1 MSTPIVGIL
10 MTVYKNDNVMAVKEA
25 IVSIVNQ
32 SYSSSQLFLG
42 VDGPISDELKDLLL
56 VLDEQFKTINLVFF
70 ESNRGLASSLNDL
83 ITLIL
88 KDKTIKYIARMDSDD
103 IAYFNRIEKQV
114 LFFESNPQVDV
125 CGTSCREFGA
135 PFALEAK
142 HLPKEH
148 DELVDFSVVRCPFIH
163 PTVMFK
169 ASIFETGIRYPTDT
183 SLTEDMALWFV
194 LLERGF
200 KFHNIN
206 EVLLDYR
213 LNEHTVAR
221 RHGIGKAFSE
231 FSIRFRYMVRLKR
244 VTFKNILLVGG
255 RLLFHIL
262 PVSIMAYAYKKV
274 R

>member
-1 MSTPIVGIL
+1 MSTPVVGIL

-25 IVSIVNQ
+25 IESIVNQ
-32 SYSSSQLFLG
+32 SYSTMQLFLG
-42 VDGPISDELKDLLL
+42 VDGPIPSELKDLLL
-56 VLDEQFKTINLVFF
+56 VLEKKFNTINLVFF
-70 ESNRGLASSLNDL
+70 ESNRGLANSLNDL

-88 KDKTIKYIARMDSDD
+88 QDKAIKYIARMDSDD
-103 IAYFNRIEKQV
+103 VAYFNRIEKQV
-114 LFFESNPQVDV
+114 LFFESNTKVDV

-142 HLPKEH
+142 HLPEEH
-148 DELVDFSVVRCPFIH
+148 DDLIDFSIVRCPFIH

-169 ASIFETGIRYPTDT
+169 ASIFETGIRYPADT
-183 SLTEDMALWFV
+183 SLTEDMALWFI

-200 KFHNIN
+200 QFHNIN

-244 VTFKNILLVGG
+244 ITLKNVLLVGG

-262 PVSIMAYAYKKV
+262 PVSMMAYAYKKV